1 MDKNRLSDHFALIK
15 HQFASQERLLEYH
28 SRVETLI
35 ELILEQDLLVYP
47 KSKLH
52 NCLLTICDLVQKAKE
67 LNEDLMNSLMD
78 ITSVF
83 TQSEKSTSD
92 TIKNP
97 D

>member
-15 HQFASQERLLEYH
+15 HHFASQERLFEYH

-35 ELILEQDLLVYP
+35 ELILKQDFLIYP

-52 NCLLTICDLVQKAKE
+52 HCLLSICDLVQKAKE
-67 LNEDLMNSLMD
+67 LNEDLMSSLMD

-83 TQSEKSTSD
+83 IQSEKSTPD
-92 TIKNP
+92 TVKDP